1 MSAKVSIEETGE
13 VSRDIKILIP
23 RGQYDERF
31 SSGVNKA
38 AQQAK
43 VKGFRPG
50 KAPKKVIE
58 QMYGDRIQN
67 DVLEELVSAAYR
79 EALDSHKLNVV
90 GYPKIDIKP
99 IEDGQDVEISA
110 AVELYPNPEIKDYK
124 KLSFECEISEYS
136 EDLMSTELERVAEMF
151 ATSDPVSR
159 KKVKKGDLLKV
170 SYSGT
175 IDGEPFEGSEAK
187 EVTILLGAS
196 SVPENFEKA
205 MVGLEKENEQS
216 IEVEMAKDIANPAI
230 AGKTASYVITVHEIS
245 ERKIPELTNE
255 FVKEKEVADDLEALK
270 RQIKETIDRDIERK
284 NQQAKM
290 EGYFSAL
297 LEKVQFEIPGLLVDE
312 EIRNILFEARLLDP
326 NDKKSYQ
333 ISVEGFRES
342 LGERAEIRVKQG
354 VALERIVEQE
364 GVEIVEKDVDEWLE
378 KEAKQS
384 SVGVDEIKKIYD
396 LPKSL
401 DRLKSHL
408 AREKVMEDLLAD
420 CKIKASKPEEEK
432 KTKKK
437 ASAKKAKDADK
448 E

>member
-23 RGQYDERF
+23 RGQYDEKF

-38 AQQAK
+38 AQQARI
-43 VKGFRPG
+43 KGFRPG
-50 KAPKKVIE
+50 KAPRQVVEK
-58 QMYGDRIQN
+58 MYGDRIQN
-67 DVLEELVSAAYR
+67 DVLEELVSQAYR
-79 EALDSHKLNVV
+79 EALDDHKLNVV

-99 IEDGQDVEISA
+99 IEEGKDVEISA
-110 AVELYPNPEIKDYK
+110 AVELYPAPEIKDYK
-124 KLSFECEISEYS
+124 KLNFECEVTEYS
-136 EDLMSTELERVAEMF
+136 DQLMDSELTRVAEMF
-151 ATSDPVSR
+151 ASSEPVSR

-175 IDGEPFEGSEAK
+175 IGGEPFDGSEAK

-205 MVGLEKENEQS
+205 MVGLEKEKEQS
-216 IEVEMAKDIANPAI
+216 IEVDMAGDIANPAI
-230 AGKTASYVITVHEIS
+230 AGKKASYSITVHEIS
-245 ERKIPELTNE
+245 ERKIPELTDE
-255 FVKEKEVADDLEALK
+255 FVKEKEVAEDLAALK
-270 RQIKETIDRDIERK
+270 KQIKDTIDRDIERRNHQSK
-284 NQQAKM
+284 V
-290 EGYFSAL
+290 EGYFSTL
-297 LEKVQFEIPGLLVDE
+297 LDKLKFEVPGILVDE

-326 NDKKSYQ
+326 NDQKSYQ

-342 LGERAEIRVKQG
+342 LGERAEMRVKQG
-354 VALERIVEQE
+354 VALERILEQE
-364 GVEIVEKDVDEWLE
+364 GIEIGDKDVDEWLE

-408 AREKVMEDLLAD
+408 AREKVMESLLAE
-420 CKIKASKPEEEK
+420 CKIKASKPEEENK
-432 KTKKK
+432 KKGGKKK
-437 ASAKKAKDADK
+437 AAAEDK